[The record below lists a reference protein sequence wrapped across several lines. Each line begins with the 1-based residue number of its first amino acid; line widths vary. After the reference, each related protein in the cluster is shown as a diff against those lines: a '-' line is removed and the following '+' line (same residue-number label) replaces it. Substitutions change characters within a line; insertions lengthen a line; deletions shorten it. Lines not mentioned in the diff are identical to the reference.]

1 MSAGA
6 DFEGL
11 TAIVTGGSSGI
22 GRAITTR
29 LIQGGASVAVLDLAP
44 FPDSSPHVYSYEAD
58 VTDDASV
65 RRATAEVVT
74 RFGGLDLLVNNVGIG
89 IIGRIE
95 DNDDAEWH
103 RAFDVNVMSIVR
115 VTRSVVDSL
124 RASESAAVVNLSSIA
139 ATTGLPDR
147 AVYSATKGAVQALTY
162 AMATDLMPDG
172 VRVNSVNPGTVD
184 TPFVQ
189 ANLAKAA
196 DPDEELQSLQARQPH
211 GRLVAP
217 VEVADAVAYLLSPRS
232 GSTSGTALAVDA
244 GFDRLRP
251 RPRS

>member
-1 MSAGA
+1 MSLGA
-6 DFEGL
+6 EFEGL
-11 TAIVTGGSSGI
+11 TGLVTGGSSGI
-22 GRAITTR
+22 GRAITNR
-29 LIQGGASVAVLDLAP
+29 LVEAGATVAVLDLTP
-44 FPDSSPHVYSYEAD
+44 FPDAGPNVFWVEAD
-58 VTDDASV
+58 VTNDASV
-65 RRATAEVVT
+65 RAATAEAI
-74 RFGGLDLLVNNVGIG
+74 RRLGGLDVLANNVGIG
-89 IIGRIE
+89 IIGRIQ
-95 DNDDAEWH
+95 DNDDVEWQ

-115 VTRSVVDSL
+115 VTRAVVDAL
-124 RASESAAVVNLSSIA
+124 RSSDAAAIVNLSSIA
-139 ATTGLPDR
+139 ATTGIPDR
-147 AVYSATKGAVQALTY
+147 AAYSATKGAVQALTY

-196 DPDEELQSLQARQPH
+196 DPEAELRSLQARQPH

-217 VEVADAVAYLLSPRS
+217 AEVADAVAYLLSPRS

-251 RPRS
+251 RP